1 MFGSLDQNTLQC
13 IEMGVKVVRMK
24 EYKGEE
30 QVTREYYSIDKVPLK
45 EYIRG
50 VRQQTEIK
58 EPKEVIELETI
69 MKTET

>member
-1 MFGSLDQNTLQC
+1 
-13 IEMGVKVVRMK
+13 MK